1 MSIREELAKMMS
13 NLLLIDDKI
22 KELTNKN
29 KDLKKERDSLELDL
43 MEKLKK
49 NNLQDKKFIINNKK
63 FFLNK
68 STTLAPLNIKLITDI
83 LNKHLGQPKTNMI
96 IKEIEIYR
104 NDNKKEV
111 LKVKRKL
118 DKKSLKK
125 KKIY

>member
-1 MSIREELAKMMS
+1 MSIKEDLAKMMS

-22 KELTNKN
+22 KQLTSKN
-29 KDLKKERDSLELDL
+29 KELKKERDLLEIEL

-49 NNLQDKKFIINNKK
+49 NNLEDKKFIINNKK

-68 STTLAPLNIKLITDI
+68 SSTLAPLNIKLIEEI
-83 LNKHLGQPKTNMI
+83 LTKHLGETKTNMI
-96 IKEIEIYR
+96 IKEIEQYR